1 VNSYGK
7 SGFIGLGKAMN
18 MRYMQPKYYT
28 LLLAIFVGFCTN
40 VSWAETDPEIGL
52 STLYLTNAHYGGHN
66 AGPQVFEVWNAGG
79 GTLNWTIDANV
90 PWISCTPSS
99 GISHSGDPNTT
110 VTVTYS
116 TSELALGLYTGIL
129 TISDSN
135 ATNNPQTIEIT
146 LGVCEDTGGCGG
158 LTWAHSR
165 ELWYDA
171 EDRNIRGPF
180 AITLLDYPPYAFITI
195 NIVENPYPDKFSFGF
210 SPGFDERPLCLMPA
224 VTGGT
229 FGTYFANVGFVPED
243 DYVAF
248 DVKFETSGWPLAP
261 PYMATVKYGMS
272 YHIRIDGMWSPEEA
286 GPFHGTVAG
295 FPGSETDANWRWGG
309 MVVGRRI
316 SPGNW
321 TSFDYI
327 DPNLWSAAD
336 IVIGDLYQ
344 VRIYPNQEYLDAHK
358 EAIFA
363 ALESGRVAVV
373 DRTTYDMLRADARLV
388 NANQEEFTYGAA
400 TLSYVYF
407 DGGVLVRSSENEY
420 LLGWTAHGDH
430 PIPEYRD
437 IARALN
443 RIYILTDGDNPDVDS
458 DGDVDFQD
466 FALFAQH
473 WETADCN
480 SANCWC
486 EGTDFNRNG
495 RVGFDD
501 VLKFTEH
508 WLEGPSM
515 VVIPGGEYQ
524 MGDHHDGLSDA
535 PVHAVHVDSF
545 YMSQYEVTN
554 GLYCDYL
561 NDANSA
567 QQIKV
572 VGGVVYASRD
582 SSNSYPYCNMHSYDS
597 DSQIDYTAS
606 GFSVRTKDG
615 NNMSGHPMVQVSWY
629 GAVAYCNWR
638 SSQKGYESCY
648 NLSTWECDFS
658 RSGYR
663 LATEAEWEYAARGG
677 EYTPYYR
684 YPWGNSIDGSKA
696 NYLVS
701 GDPYETGDEPYTTPV
716 GYYNSY
722 QIPTGTDMANGYG
735 LYDMAG
741 NVWEWCNDWKDSNY
755 YNVSP
760 YDNPQG
766 PGSGTDRIVRGGG
779 WSSYDSNCT
788 VSGRGYGS
796 PHGTDGIIG
805 FRVCR
810 TIHTV
815 VPNVTG
821 MPQAEAEASI
831 AAASLVVG
839 TITQQ
844 YHYAIPAGNVISSEP
859 VAGTKVNAGS
869 TVNLLISKGPNI
881 NVEPAGMVWVS
892 INDPGVPAHEPFI
905 GQMSKYE
912 TTNAQYCEFLNA
924 ALASSE
930 LTVYNNVVYA
940 TSDTSHSQPY
950 FETEASSFCSQIT
963 YSGSTFSVC
972 SRDGYSMANHP
983 VVSVSWYGATA
994 FCNYYG
1000 YRLPTEWEWQAVAD
1014 FNGIY
1019 TYGCGTSID
1028 PSKANYW
1035 PNNPLGLT
1043 SYPYTSPV
1051 GHYPAYGYG
1060 MCDMAGNVWE
1070 WTSMVSGSS
1079 RVFRGGSWNYA
1090 DSICAVSYRGS
1101 INPYYACCDVGFR
1114 VCRDREPDITWV
1126 SINDPGVDDT
1136 GDGVPDYEGF
1146 NGQMSKYETTNAQYC
1161 EFLNAA
1167 LASGDITVSGDIVYG
1182 ASGSNSGADYVG
1194 QLYFRTEA
1202 SSLYSQ
1208 ITYSGDTFSVRS
1220 RDGYSMANHPVVMV
1234 SWYGATAFCNYYGY
1248 RLPTYW
1254 EWQAVA
1260 DYDGSYTY
1268 GCGTSIDQSKANYY
1282 DPANGYANPLGLTGD
1297 PYTSP
1302 VGYYPAYGYGMCDM
1316 AGNVWEW
1323 TSTVSGSSRVFRG
1336 GGWNYPGDSSSVW
1349 SAIGYNTNG
1358 THYSVGFRVCR

>member
-1 VNSYGK
+1 
-7 SGFIGLGKAMN
+7 
-18 MRYMQPKYYT
+18 MQPNYYT

-40 VSWAETDPEIGL
+40 VSWAETDPEIEL
-52 STLYLTNAHYGGHN
+52 STSYLTNAHYVGENAQTQAFDIRN
-66 AGPQVFEVWNAGG
+66 AGS

-116 TSELALGLYTGIL
+116 TSELELGLYTGIL

-146 LGVCEDTGGCGG
+146 LGVCEDTGGYYGG
-158 LTWAHSR
+158 FQWSHSR
-165 ELWYDA
+165 EGWYDA

-180 AITLLDYPPYAFITI
+180 AITLINYPPYAFIRI
-195 NIVENPYPDKFSFGF
+195 NIVENPYPDKFSFAC
-210 SPGFDERPLCLMPA
+210 SPGFETRPICLMPA

-229 FGTYFANVGFVPED
+229 FAVYFANVGFVPED

-248 DVKFETSGWPLAP
+248 NVTFMTSGWPLCP
-261 PYMATVKYGMS
+261 SGGVTVKYGMS

-286 GPFHGTVAG
+286 GPFKGTVIG
-295 FPGSETDANWRWGG
+295 FPGSETNPVWRWGG
-309 MVVGRRI
+309 MAVGRRI

-321 TSFDYI
+321 TSFDYS

-336 IVIGDLYQ
+336 IVIGDLDQ
-344 VRIYPNQEYLDAHK
+344 VRRNYPYQLDAHK

-400 TLSYVYF
+400 TLAYVYF

-420 LLGWTAHGDH
+420 ALGWHTYLGDGVSGA

-443 RIYILTDGDNPDVDS
+443 RIRIYILADEDPDGDS

-572 VGGVVYASRD
+572 VGDVVYASRD

-615 NNMSGHPMVQVSWY
+615 NNMSGHPTVQVSWY

-696 NYLVS
+696 NYLIS

-760 YDNPQG
+760 YDNPKG

-788 VSGRGYGS
+788 VSGRSCGS
-796 PHGTDGIIG
+796 PQGTDGSIG

-810 TIHTV
+810 SIHTV

-821 MPQAEAEASI
+821 MTQAEAQAAI
-831 AAASLVVG
+831 VAASLVVG

-844 YHYAIPAGNVISSEP
+844 HYHYAIPAGNVISSEP
-859 VAGTKVNAGS
+859 VAGTTVNAGS
-869 TVNLLISKGPNI
+869 VVNLDISIGPD
-881 NVEPAGMVWVS
+881 PTCGMVLVS
-892 INDPGVPAHEPFI
+892 INDPGVSGHEGFN

-912 TTNAQYCEFLNA
+912 ITNAQYCQFLNEAKASGDITVSGNDAIGANGSNGGEDFVGQLYYDGDGPGYTNDGATNGGA
-924 ALASSE
+924 ARIHYIGS
-930 LTVYNNVVYA
+930 VFNV
-940 TSDTSHSQPY
+940 D
-950 FETEASSFCSQIT
+950 
-963 YSGSTFSVC
+963 SGF
-972 SRDGYSMANHP
+972 DNHP
-983 VVSVSWYGATA
+983 VTYVNWYGATA

-1014 FNGIY
+1014 YDGSY
-1019 TYGCGTSID
+1019 SYGCGTTIND
-1028 PSKANYW
+1028 RMANY
-1035 PNNPLGLT
+1035 NNSTHPDGT
-1043 SYPYTSPV
+1043 TAV
-1051 GHYPAYGYG
+1051 GAFGMYGYG
-1060 MCDMAGNVWE
+1060 MCDMAGNLFE
-1070 WTSMVSGSS
+1070 WTSSINSGIY
-1079 RVFRGGSWNYA
+1079 RVICGGNWTGYNWYCSVGFRSFSEPNYA
-1090 DSICAVSYRGS
+1090 IFSI
-1101 INPYYACCDVGFR
+1101 GFR
-1114 VCRDREPDITWV
+1114 VCR
-1126 SINDPGVDDT
+1126 
-1136 GDGVPDYEGF
+1136 
-1146 NGQMSKYETTNAQYC
+1146 
-1161 EFLNAA
+1161 
-1167 LASGDITVSGDIVYG
+1167 
-1182 ASGSNSGADYVG
+1182 
-1194 QLYFRTEA
+1194 
-1202 SSLYSQ
+1202 
-1208 ITYSGDTFSVRS
+1208 
-1220 RDGYSMANHPVVMV
+1220 
-1234 SWYGATAFCNYYGY
+1234 
-1248 RLPTYW
+1248 
-1254 EWQAVA
+1254 
-1260 DYDGSYTY
+1260 
-1268 GCGTSIDQSKANYY
+1268 
-1282 DPANGYANPLGLTGD
+1282 
-1297 PYTSP
+1297 
-1302 VGYYPAYGYGMCDM
+1302 
-1316 AGNVWEW
+1316 
-1323 TSTVSGSSRVFRG
+1323 
-1336 GGWNYPGDSSSVW
+1336 
-1349 SAIGYNTNG
+1349 
-1358 THYSVGFRVCR
+1358 